1 MCMCDIIAHCTCS
14 VAITVVSLLCDGFLP
29 AVWHINSCGKCL
41 RPSHGVH
48 RPAQLLSLVP
58 SQLNC
63 DTLFRLNLHSHVL
76 GFLSLPLSL
85 HFCTSVYMY
94 VCTVCMHAHDMY
106 MHVHMYVY
114 SVYTCTILY
123 CFYS

>member
-1 MCMCDIIAHCTCS
+1 MSARS

-29 AVWHINSCGKCL
+29 AVWHVNSRGECL

-63 DTLFRLNLHSHVL
+63 DAFFRLNLHSHVL

-85 HFCTSVYMY
+85 HFCAST
-94 VCTVCMHAHDMY
+94 C
-106 MHVHMYVY
+106 MHVHVHVQLMYVHMPMAGIF
-114 SVYTCTILY
+114 TCTFIAYSTVL
-123 CFYS
+123 FYS